1 MNDLDSSD
9 SLVLLKSFFESFG
22 NSKAYP
28 AQTLLLGNGGIPQR
42 VYLLKS
48 GFVRLHLISERGQE
62 TTLHICKPGEVFPLI
77 STLGQ
82 IPNRYNYETW
92 GEVAAFDAPVAQFH
106 NFLKGEKDILF
117 ELNGQL
123 IKRISGLLLRLEY
136 TLYGSSYQRVA
147 STLLCLTKY
156 FGQESKGQIL
166 LNKKFTHN
174 EIATLAGLSREAVSI
189 EMGKLKKKKLVSY
202 KRSQITIKDINRLG
216 DQLQTQNAD
225 PEDNGENPDVSLD
238 TKNILGY
245 LLSWLVLISLL
256 FPIRNFLGGV
266 LEMYS
271 I

>member
-1 MNDLDSSD
+1 MNNLNSSD
-9 SLVLLKSFFESFG
+9 SLGPLKSFFESFG
-22 NSKAYP
+22 DSKDYP
-28 AQTLLLGNGGIPQR
+28 AQTLLLENGEIPPR

-48 GFVRLHLISERGQE
+48 GFVRLHFISERGQE

-82 IPNRYNYETW
+82 VPNRYNYETW

-106 NFLKGEKDILF
+106 NFLKGEKDILL

-147 STLLCLTKY
+147 ATLLCLAKY
-156 FGQESKGQIL
+156 FGQESNGQIL

-202 KRSQITIKDINRLG
+202 KRSQVTLKDINKLRE
-216 DQLQTQNAD
+216 QLQTQGENLKN
-225 PEDNGENPDVSLD
+225 EEENPDVSLD
-238 TKNILGY
+238 IKNVLGY
-245 LLSWLVLISLL
+245 LFIWLILAGLL
-256 FPIRNFLGGV
+256 LPIRGFLGDV
-266 LEMYS
+266 L
-271 I
+271 